1 MDPVTPMTTQP
12 DEFGGVE
19 ERLFDSAL
27 ATIEGQFVEA
37 EKIVA
42 QRFPS
47 AQGEARAR
55 LLVAVVQAIAA
66 NYLAAATIRNLP
78 KG

>member
-1 MDPVTPMTTQP
+1 MNPVTPMSTQP

-27 ATIEGQFVEA
+27 ATIEGQFAQA

-42 QRFPS
+42 ERFPS
-47 AQGEARAR
+47 AQGDARAR
-55 LLVAVVQAIAA
+55 LLVAVVQAIAT
-66 NYLAAATIRNLP
+66 NYLAAATIRNHP